1 MEKFYSSDVAIFTG
15 VTRPILEYWI
25 GKEWVRPSI
34 TRKTDSGT
42 ENIFSRIDLYHIAF
56 IKKVK
61 ESGFSPEMA
70 NEKINIYPICEAA
83 VEGRPFETIGIAFSR
98 VIEGYEE
105 KVQGAWIMSS
115 VLDKETGWDSY
126 ALIEKRLREGAT
138 DFYILNF
145 TLLKE
150 QIDSMIDDVRG

>member
-1 MEKFYSSDVAIFTG
+1 MEKFYSSDVAIYTG
-15 VTRPILEYWI
+15 VTKPTLDYWI
-25 GKEWVRPSI
+25 GKAWVRPSI
-34 TRKTDSGT
+34 QTKTEPGT

-61 ESGFSPEMA
+61 ESGFSTEMA
-70 NEKINIYPICEAA
+70 HEKINIYPICEAA
-83 VEGRPFETIGIAFSR
+83 VEGRPLESMGIAFSR
-98 VIEGYEE
+98 VMEGYEE

-115 VLDKETGWDSY
+115 ALDKETGWDSY
-126 ALIEKRLREGAT
+126 ALIEKRLQEGAT

-150 QIDSMIDDVRG
+150 QIDSMIEDVRR

>member
-1 MEKFYSSDVAIFTG
+1 MEKFYSSDVAIYTG
-15 VTRPILEYWI
+15 ITKPILEYWI
-25 GKEWVRPSI
+25 GKDWVRPSI
-34 TRKTDSGT
+34 QTKAESGT

-70 NEKINIYPICEAA
+70 NEKINIYPICEAD
-83 VEGRPFETIGIAFSR
+83 VEGQPFESIGIAFSR
-98 VIEGYEE
+98 VMGGSEE

-115 VLDKETGWDSY
+115 TLDRETGWNSY
-126 ALIEKRLREGAT
+126 ALIEKRLQEGAT

-145 TLLKE
+145 SLLKE
-150 QIDSMIDDVRG
+150 QIDSMIDDLRK